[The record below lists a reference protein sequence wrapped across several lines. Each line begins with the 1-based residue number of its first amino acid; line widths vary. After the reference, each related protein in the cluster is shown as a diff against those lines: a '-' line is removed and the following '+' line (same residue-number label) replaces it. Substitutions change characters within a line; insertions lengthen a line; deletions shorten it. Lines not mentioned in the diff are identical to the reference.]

1 MLPSWAI
8 DGPRFLASYI
18 PCLSGNEKCRLAT
31 LLNRSS
37 EQASRRRR
45 QAFHRDIIFHS
56 PKIRVSPCVAMEPP
70 TEKQVKLRYAFA
82 VTGVL
87 VGLSVAVVFAIVF
100 HNPDTAAWALASG
113 INTDS

>member
-1 MLPSWAI
+1 
-8 DGPRFLASYI
+8 
-18 PCLSGNEKCRLAT
+18 
-31 LLNRSS
+31 
-37 EQASRRRR
+37 
-45 QAFHRDIIFHS
+45 
-56 PKIRVSPCVAMEPP
+56 MEPP